1 MAAGLPPAEL
11 CIGRG
16 PVVDAIVAAL
26 VREPPGRVL
35 LLGAAGVG
43 KSTVSLAVL
52 HRPEVVARFGER
64 RFFAR
69 LDAAPDAESAAVA
82 LAGALRVTSGPDRW
96 QRALSVLAAGPAVL
110 VLDNL
115 ETPWDG
121 DDQSGTEALLAELA
135 AVPGLSLVA
144 SVRGAGRPGHV
155 TWSSPVELRP
165 LGRAEAEAVFCAI
178 AGEEHR
184 GKPALSALLPLMEGI
199 PLAITLLAQ
208 AAHGNDLVNLKEEWE
223 ARRTAVLER
232 DGGARDRLRSWKTS
246 LELSLGSPR
255 MAAGARRLLSVLAV
269 LPDGIAQRDFAVLL
283 PGTGPAAARA
293 LAQVGL
299 AYFEGGRLK
308 MLSPVRE
315 YVAAEYPPVVEDLAR
330 AMEHYRELACT
341 HGPVPGRRG
350 GTEAAARLAAEGAN
364 LDAMIRRGLTDADA
378 GRWIDAAV
386 ALTNFARF
394 SGHAA
399 PLPFG
404 RALEVAQRAGDRRRE
419 ALCAQSLGDIAL
431 PRSRHDEATARYQE
445 ALALYRHVGDV
456 VGEATCIRSL
466 GHVALERS
474 HHDEATARYQ
484 EALALYWHVGD
495 VLGELKCILRLGH
508 IALERSHHDEA
519 TARYQEA
526 LPLYRQ
532 VGDVRGEANC
542 IKSLGDIALERSHH
556 DEATARY
563 QEALPLYRQV
573 GSLRGEAG
581 CIKSL
586 GDIALERSHHD
597 EARARYQEALPLYR
611 QVGSLRGEANCIKS
625 LGDIAL
631 ERSQHDEARTRYQEA
646 LPLYRQVGAVHG
658 EADCIESLGDIAQA
672 HSETSAAR
680 ARYEE
685 ALALYERIPAP
696 YSIGWTH
703 HRLAVLAPD
712 SAARRRHIEAACSAW
727 RSIDRNDLVAQ
738 LDQDF
743 PS

>member
-1 MAAGLPPAEL
+1 MRGLRAVVEGVMSRRAAPGGRSALAAGLPPAEL

-121 DDQSGTEALLAELA
+121 DDRSGTEALLAELA

-350 GTEAAARLAAEGAN
+350 GGGAARSGGREPGRHDPARADGC
-364 LDAMIRRGLTDADA
+364 RRGSMDRR
-378 GRWIDAAV
+378 GRGLDQLRAFFRACGSI
-386 ALTNFARF
+386 ALW
-394 SGHAA
+394 S
-399 PLPFG
+399 
-404 RALEVAQRAGDRRRE
+404 RAG
-419 ALCAQSLGDIAL
+419 CG
-431 PRSRHDEATARYQE
+431 
-445 ALALYRHVGDV
+445 
-456 VGEATCIRSL
+456 
-466 GHVALERS
+466 
-474 HHDEATARYQ
+474 
-484 EALALYWHVGD
+484 
-495 VLGELKCILRLGH
+495 
-508 IALERSHHDEA
+508 
-519 TARYQEA
+519 
-526 LPLYRQ
+526 
-532 VGDVRGEANC
+532 
-542 IKSLGDIALERSHH
+542 
-556 DEATARY
+556 
-563 QEALPLYRQV
+563 
-573 GSLRGEAG
+573 
-581 CIKSL
+581 
-586 GDIALERSHHD
+586 
-597 EARARYQEALPLYR
+597 
-611 QVGSLRGEANCIKS
+611 
-625 LGDIAL
+625 
-631 ERSQHDEARTRYQEA
+631 
-646 LPLYRQVGAVHG
+646 
-658 EADCIESLGDIAQA
+658 
-672 HSETSAAR
+672 
-680 ARYEE
+680 
-685 ALALYERIPAP
+685 
-696 YSIGWTH
+696 
-703 HRLAVLAPD
+703 
-712 SAARRRHIEAACSAW
+712 AARRRPAARGAVRPEPW
-727 RSIDRNDLVAQ
+727 RHRAAALAAR
-738 LDQDF
+738 
-743 PS
+743 